1 MSLLLYYLL
10 TAGLTNLVFVAFGAI
25 VFILLSPT
33 FKLDTV
39 LTLVILYIFVQKSL
53 IVGYATNSAHK
64 QGRFDKVSGT
74 SFVGLYFG
82 RFFGLIIGAFIGAQ
96 IAKGIGAIVG
106 ALLFYFAGRWVG
118 SKIGFFIGHLLDS
131 NLPVADVT
139 KIVVAKPSP
148 SKKWLVIA
156 YTAIFP
162 LLWVLIAF
170 FFKFI
175 GIQFADTPADW
186 LPTTRII
193 VIVFSVFSLI
203 APWLLQ
209 KRMPHNQMSYSMFGA
224 FGLGLVLSVIPVV
237 YGFFLFT
244 MGASIIELGIFA
256 VISSLAAI
264 IWSIKS
270 NAENRKAG

>member
-1 MSLLLYYLL
+1 L
-10 TAGLTNLVFVAFGAI
+10 
-25 VFILLSPT
+25 
-33 FKLDTV
+33 
-39 LTLVILYIFVQKSL
+39 QKSL
-53 IVGYATNSAHK
+53 IVGFVTHSAHK

-139 KIVVAKPSP
+139 EIVVAQPSP

-156 YTAIFP
+156 YAAIFP

-186 LPTTRII
+186 LPTARII

-209 KRMPHNQMSYSMFGA
+209 KRMPQNQMSYSMFGA

-244 MGASIIELGIFA
+244 MGASIIELGVFA

-264 IWSIKS
+264 IWSIKTG
-270 NAENRKAG
+270 AENQKAG